1 MGLVDIWQKEQIVFV
16 GVLRNTQTLNLRVCK
31 ATCTC
36 EFVGL
41 FVCLLIVPLLIRF
54 YIET

>member
-1 MGLVDIWQKEQIVFV
+1 MGLVDIWQKEQIGFV
-16 GVLRNTQTLNLRVCK
+16 GVLRNTQTLHLRVCK